1 MIKQRFH
8 IRQKK
13 KEKKCITKAIFQ
25 IKPFYSDLGMR
36 IVKVEGFEL
45 DLTFFFFFGSIF
57 NLNSFPLINLQLFF
71 SAPWL
76 ESLRCFF
83 LTMRLWGPSTTFR
96 NAQNEVQVLRISSV
110 LTFEHLCAFDGPTSM
125 KLFYQFLTFIKRPK
139 YNQNWYNSK
148 NLHFTMWVCAMLMV
162 RPPCNFPYW
171 DQ

>member
-8 IRQKK
+8 IRQKKKK

-83 LTMRLWGPSTTFR
+83 FNNETLGTINNISQCTKWSASFTNFFSFDFWASLCFWWTNQHETF
-96 NAQNEVQVLRISSV
+96 LPIS
-110 LTFEHLCAFDGPTSM
+110 D
-125 KLFYQFLTFIKRPK
+125 
-139 YNQNWYNSK
+139 
-148 NLHFTMWVCAMLMV
+148 LHQKTKV
-162 RPPCNFPYW
+162 
-171 DQ
+171 